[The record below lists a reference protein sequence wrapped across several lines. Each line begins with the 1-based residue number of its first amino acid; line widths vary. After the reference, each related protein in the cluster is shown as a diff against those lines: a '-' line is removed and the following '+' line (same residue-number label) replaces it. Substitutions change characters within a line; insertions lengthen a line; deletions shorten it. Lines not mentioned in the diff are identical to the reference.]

1 MRIKQRPNRGAISLI
16 DIPCKCGGTAKLQ
29 EWIKPDI
36 FGNFKRYCQIFCEN
50 GDYQTRI
57 YSERTAR
64 ESRESALNE
73 WKVRMANK
81 GNIAK

>member
-1 MRIKQRPNRGAISLI
+1 M
-16 DIPCKCGGTAKLQ
+16 Q
-29 EWIKPDI
+29 EWLEEVGV
-36 FGNFKRYCQIFCEN
+36 GNYKRYCQIFCDN

-73 WKVRMANK
+73 WKCRMAKK
-81 GNIAK
+81 GE

>member
-1 MRIKQRPNRGAISLI
+1 M
-16 DIPCKCGGTAKLQ
+16 Q
-29 EWIKPDI
+29 EWIEPDF

-73 WKVRMANK
+73 WKCRMAKK
-81 GNIAK
+81 GE

>member
-1 MRIKQRPNRGAISLI
+1 MKIKQRPNRGAISI
-16 DIPCKCGGTAKLQ
+16 INIPCKCGGTAKLQ
-29 EWIKPDI
+29 EWIEPDF

-73 WKVRMANK
+73 WKCRMAK
-81 GNIAK
+81 IGNSEK